1 MKYKFNK
8 KLSFTSLLAIAIVLV
23 FTNCERDISDDAV
36 LATYPKTANIFTDVP
51 VGLTDA
57 FFESFDPA
65 GGANPTGFGTDNEV
79 AEKLGLTRNYVSV
92 TFGRIKERTGL
103 NRSQVCYIFGLRESQ
118 RKHEMHKV

>member
-1 MKYKFNK
+1 MPITKALREGRKKYFMLVATNRLKRFYP
-8 KLSFTSLLAIAIVLV
+8 LRPTFDGEFTPAEIGIVYASL
-23 FTNCERDISDDAV
+23 
-36 LATYPKTANIFTDVP
+36 
-51 VGLTDA
+51 
-57 FFESFDPA
+57 A
-65 GGANPTGFGTDNEV
+65 GGTDNEV